1 MPSNYTIAKTLQ
13 RIAYYREICG
23 RDPGRYAP
31 TAMEVQGMV
40 GRRLDAL
47 EAPTVENLEE
57 MLSEADAEAAE
68 SVLQIIQGAEV
79 TALRPDTVPPSI
91 LEITEIKGIGAKM
104 AKRAHEELGVVDLEG
119 LKAALDDGRLG
130 KVKGFGP
137 KVCEKIAAHASKA
150 EKKAK

>member
-23 RDPGRYAP
+23 RDPGRFGPA
-31 TAMEVQGMV
+31 AMEVQGMI

-47 EAPTVENLEE
+47 ESPTVESLEE
-57 MLSEADAEAAE
+57 LLSEADSAAAEA
-68 SVLQIIQGAEV
+68 VLQIIRGGEI
-79 TALRPDTVPPSI
+79 TALQPDIVPLSI

-104 AKRAHEELGVVDLEG
+104 AKRAHDELGIVDLQG
-119 LKAALDDGRLG
+119 LKAALEDGRLS

-137 KVCEKIAAHASKA
+137 KVGEKIAAHA

>member
-23 RDPGRYAP
+23 RDPGRFAP

-47 EAPTVENLEE
+47 EAPTVAGLEE
-57 MLSEADAEAAE
+57 MLSEADTEAAE
-68 SVLQIIQGAEV
+68 SVLQIIQGAEI
-79 TALRPDTVPPSI
+79 TALRPDVVPLSI

-104 AKRAHEELGVVDLEG
+104 AKRAHDELGIVDLSG
-119 LKAALDDGRLG
+119 LKAALDDGRLA

-137 KVCEKIAAHASKA
+137 KVGEKIAAHV
-150 EKKAK
+150 AKEQKEAK